1 MLPLKWLIYV
11 NHSSQSLSENWFFHV
26 LKTYPSGSN
35 NQQRVIQKSFVTSAL
50 IIQPWNFNLFMLTP
64 FHHISVE
71 ISVFDIFI
79 FEVNPILTGVVQKL
93 GSVKV

>member
-1 MLPLKWLIYV
+1 
-11 NHSSQSLSENWFFHV
+11 
-26 LKTYPSGSN
+26 
-35 NQQRVIQKSFVTSAL
+35 VIQKSFVTSAL
-50 IIQPWNFNLFMLTP
+50 IIQPWNFNLFILTP

-71 ISVFDIFI
+71 ISVFVIFI

>member
-1 MLPLKWLIYV
+1 MLALKWLIYV

-50 IIQPWNFNLFMLTP
+50 VIHQWNFSLLIFIPIHPMSVVMSLFVI
-64 FHHISVE
+64 F
-71 ISVFDIFI
+71 VFDT
-79 FEVNPILTGVVQKL
+79 NQILTGVIQKL
-93 GSVKV
+93 GSVNV